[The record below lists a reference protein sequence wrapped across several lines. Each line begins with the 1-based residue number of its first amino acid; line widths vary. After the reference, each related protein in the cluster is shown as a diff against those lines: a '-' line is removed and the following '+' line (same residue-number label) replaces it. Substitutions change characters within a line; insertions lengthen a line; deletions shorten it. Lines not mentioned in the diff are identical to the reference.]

1 MGAWDTIL
9 KYGGKA
15 MKGMG
20 KAANAT
26 GKSAGHAVLH
36 PSQTLR
42 GAGQAVKTATAGAA
56 VGYVG
61 WEKLTTD
68 KSVARI
74 VSEAVVGKSATDALA
89 GTTEDMK
96 ELKDKAGET
105 VSAIG
110 EAVGGADSKLNGV
123 SNFLR
128 EASGGGLFNMLSGFL
143 RNLGGGNVSGLNI
156 AGLIAAAYLVFGR
169 FGWLGKNRRSVSGH
183 DAYRQQCGRCPHG
196 SLGNGIEDTDA
207 DTLSGGTNAKR
218 RNEKIETRKYISQ

>member
-143 RNLGGGNVSGLNI
+143 R
-156 AGLIAAAYLVFGR
+156 LVFGR
-169 FGWLGKNRRSVSGH
+169 FGWLGKIAGLFLGMMLIGNNAGVVRTVPSETVS
-183 DAYRQQCGRCPHG
+183 RTQTP
-196 SLGNGIEDTDA
+196 
-207 DTLSGGTNAKR
+207 TLSPEEQAQSGGMR
-218 RNEKIETRKYISQ
+218 R